1 MRLGAHGGG
10 MRARGAPVRHPALFV
25 ASECP
30 ATQEREAYDRLLVF
44 HRDINRSVTR
54 DHSHRIH
61 GRRDVVKNGK
71 ARLLAHGKLGIAV
84 PAPARPRNDL
94 RERLTDMA
102 APIQAWWNWRK
113 GSTEAVARLY
123 HGRDNGRPR

>member
-1 MRLGAHGGG
+1 MIGRKARSAARRTRRGT
-10 MRARGAPVRHPALFV
+10 RVRGAPVRHPALFV

-71 ARLLAHGKLGIAV
+71 ARLLAHGKLGIRTRSGKTEER
-84 PAPARPRNDL
+84 PAGKTDGHGGSNPSVV
-94 RERLTDMA
+94 RLEE
-102 APIQAWWNWRK
+102 
-113 GSTEAVARLY
+113 G
-123 HGRDNGRPR
+123 